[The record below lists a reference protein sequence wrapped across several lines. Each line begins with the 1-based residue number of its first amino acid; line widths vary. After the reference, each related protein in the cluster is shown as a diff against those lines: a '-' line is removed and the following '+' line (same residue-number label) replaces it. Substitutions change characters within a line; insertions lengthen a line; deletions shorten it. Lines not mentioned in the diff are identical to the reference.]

1 MTIIWSMI
9 PEIWST
15 TDIIFGHSGPFFA
28 LFPSMD
34 PANQNFQK
42 MQKTSEDIIILQTQ
56 MAVIW
61 CMVPQIWS
69 MWRTEFFVIFDGFFP
84 FYTPN
89 NPKNQNIEKLK
100 KKTGDIIILQVYHK
114 WQSYDVSG
122 LMYGSWDMKRDRH
135 NFLSFWTIFCP
146 FTTKWRSYNIWFLK
160 HKVWQTENLVILGH
174 LLPFQPLDNPKN
186 QVF

>member
-28 LFPSMD
+28 LFPPMD

-56 MAVIW
+56 MTVIW

-114 WQSYDVSG
+114 WQSYDVCF
-122 LMYGSWDMKRDRH
+122 MRYGAR
-135 NFLSFWTIFCP
+135 
-146 FTTKWRSYNIWFLK
+146 
-160 HKVWQTENLVILGH
+160 QTEFLVILDH
-174 LLPFQPLDNPKN
+174 FLPFYPLNPKN
-186 QVF
+186 QNFEKLKKQQEISSFYTCTKNYD